1 MPTKKSRQQLEQS
14 RMKALE
20 TIAQKHAALGSDT
33 AAEDLWD
40 QLQEA
45 LTNNTKL
52 EQQLSQKSLECE
64 NLHSELRQKCTQLTD
79 EGDQS
84 KKLHSL
90 CVERQTA
97 KRGSAKIDCLEQQKE
112 MLVNAEKNVSA

>member
-1 MPTKKSRQQLEQS
+1 MPPKKSHQQS

-20 TIAQKHAALGSDT
+20 TIAQKHAALGSVT

-45 LTNNTKL
+45 LASNKEL

-64 NLHSELRQKCTQLTD
+64 SLHS
-79 EGDQS
+79 
-84 KKLHSL
+84 
-90 CVERQTA
+90 
-97 KRGSAKIDCLEQQKE
+97 SA
-112 MLVNAEKNVSA
+112 

>member
-1 MPTKKSRQQLEQS
+1 
-14 RMKALE
+14 MKALE

-45 LTNNTKL
+45 LTNNKKL

-64 NLHSELRQKCTQLTD
+64 NLHSELRQKCTQLRD
-79 EGDQS
+79 EVF
-84 KKLHSL
+84 HW
-90 CVERQTA
+90 
-97 KRGSAKIDCLEQQKE
+97 
-112 MLVNAEKNVSA
+112 